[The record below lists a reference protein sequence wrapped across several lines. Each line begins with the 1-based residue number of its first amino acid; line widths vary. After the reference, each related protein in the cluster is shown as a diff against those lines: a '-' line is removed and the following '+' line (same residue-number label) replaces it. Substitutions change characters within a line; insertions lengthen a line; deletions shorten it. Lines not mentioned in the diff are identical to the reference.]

1 MESGAAQVGKA
12 STALKKPVG
21 DIRITCSR
29 KRNRHLATHVNL
41 FTNVG
46 ASVQLKQVVEA
57 TLQVINYCHI
67 TWLRL
72 YAKENFVSAATK
84 ANV

>member
-1 MESGAAQVGKA
+1 MGEA

-21 DIRITCSR
+21 DISITCSH
-29 KRNRHLATHVNL
+29 KRDQHLATHVNL

-57 TLQVINYCHI
+57 TLQVINYCRI

-72 YAKENFVSAATK
+72 YAKENLVSAATK